1 MCVLRHEWPAGCL
14 SCCSKSALCSLYYA
28 VLSAGEIAVSVY
40 EMIGLYT
47 WTIENIAI
55 WRVFS
60 PRLGVRFNTSM
71 AQMIAEAR

>member
-1 MCVLRHEWPAGCL
+1 MAGWLPQLLQQVCTVQSVL
-14 SCCSKSALCSLYYA
+14 A
-28 VLSAGEIAVSVY
+28 VLSAVEIAVSVY

-47 WTIENIAI
+47 WTTIENIAI

-60 PRLGVRFNTSM
+60 PRLGVRLNTSM